1 MLTITD
7 LKEIA
12 SELGLGHFANI
23 GLETLRE
30 KIRSWCQEHEIPESD
45 PRLRGCLDMPS
56 DGSRIDSKA
65 REEGGMVDSSSEDK
79 TEPLSSGKGFS
90 EEIEK
95 LKNMSFEEADRRH
108 METEEK
114 SVWKKAMR
122 LVRCQ
127 IVCNNPNKTSYQGE
141 IFSARN
147 KFIPEVKKFIPF
159 NVPTHVPT
167 ILLNMI
173 REKKLQTFVTEKLP
187 NGMQTKRSKLIP
199 EYSVTILSPLTP
211 EEFNAIRQKQLA
223 EGNN

>member
-1 MLTITD
+1 MLTITEF
-7 LKEIA
+7 KEIA
-12 SELGLGHFANI
+12 LEIGLGHFANI
-23 GLETLRE
+23 GLETLRT
-30 KIRSWCQEHEIPESD
+30 KIADYCDAQGIPQDD

-56 DGSRIDSKA
+56 DAPRINSKA
-65 REEGGMVDSSSEDK
+65 QEEGTPYDLSSEEK
-79 TEPLSSGKGFS
+79 EGPVSPQKGFS

-95 LKNMSFEEADRRH
+95 LKHLTFEEADKKH

-114 SVWKKAMR
+114 AVWKKAMR

-127 IVCNNPNKTSYQGE
+127 ISCNNPNKTSYQGE

-187 NGMQTKRSKLIP
+187 NGMQTKRSKLVP
-199 EYSVTILSPLTP
+199 EYNIQVLAPLTP

>member
-23 GLETLRE
+23 GLETLRG
-30 KIRSWCQEHEIPESD
+30 KIREWCAEHEIPEDD

-65 REEGGMVDSSSEDK
+65 QEEGAVIDSSSEGK
-79 TEPLSSGKGFS
+79 TEAVSSGKGFS

-95 LKNMSFEEADRRH
+95 LKGMTFEEADKRH
-108 METEEK
+108 IEGEEK
-114 SVWKKAMR
+114 AVYKKAMK
-122 LVRCQ
+122 LVRVQ
-127 IVCNNPNKTSYQGE
+127 ISCNNPNKTSYQGE

-147 KFIPEVKKFIPF
+147 KYIPEVKKFVPF

-173 REKKLQTFVTEKLP
+173 KEKQLQTFVTEKLP
-187 NGMQTKRSKLIP
+187 NGMQTKRSKLVP
-199 EYSVTILSPLTP
+199 EYNIQVLAPLTA

-223 EGNN
+223 EGNS

>member
-23 GLETLRE
+23 GLETLRG
-30 KIRSWCQEHEIPESD
+30 KIRDWCAEHGIAEDD
-45 PRLRGCLDMPS
+45 PILRGCLDMPS

-65 REEGGMVDSSSEDK
+65 QEEGAMIDSSSEGK
-79 TEPLSSGKGFS
+79 TEPQKASQTFS
-90 EEIEK
+90 EKIEK
-95 LKNMSFEEADRRH
+95 LKHLTFEEADRKQI
-108 METEEK
+108 ETEEK
-114 SVWKKAMR
+114 SVWKKAMK

-127 IVCNNPNKTSYQGE
+127 ISCNNPNKTSYQGE

-159 NVPTHVPT
+159 NVPTHVPM

-173 REKKLQTFVTEKLP
+173 KEKQLQTFVTEKLP
-187 NGMQTKRSKLIP
+187 NGMQTKRSKLVP
-199 EYSVTILSPLTP
+199 EYSITVLPPLTS

>member
-1 MLTITD
+1 MLTITE

-23 GLETLRE
+23 GLETLRG
-30 KIRSWCQEHEIPESD
+30 KIRDWCAEHEIAEND

-65 REEGGMVDSSSEDK
+65 REEGAPYDLSSEEK
-79 TEPLSSGKGFS
+79 EGPVSPQKGFS

-95 LKNMSFEEADRRH
+95 LKSMTFEEADRKH
-108 METEEK
+108 MEREES
-114 SVWKKAMR
+114 SVLKKAMK
-122 LVRCQ
+122 LVRVQ
-127 IVCNNPNKTSYQGE
+127 ISCNNPNKTSYQGE

-147 KFIPEVKKFIPF
+147 KFIPEVKKFVPF

-173 REKKLQTFVTEKLP
+173 KEKKLQTFVTEKLP
-187 NGMQTKRSKLIP
+187 NGMQTKRSKLVP
-199 EYSVTILSPLTP
+199 EYSITVLSPLTP

-223 EGNN
+223 EGNK

>member
-1 MLTITD
+1 MLTITE

-12 SELGLGHFANI
+12 LEIGLGHFANI
-23 GLETLRE
+23 GLETLRT
-30 KIRSWCQEHEIPESD
+30 KIADYCDAQGIPQDD

-65 REEGGMVDSSSEDK
+65 QEEGTPYDLSSEEK
-79 TEPLSSGKGFS
+79 EGPVSPQKGFS

-95 LKNMSFEEADRRH
+95 LKHLTFEEADKKH

-114 SVWKKAMR
+114 AVWKKAMR

-127 IVCNNPNKTSYQGE
+127 ISCNNPNKTSYQGE

-147 KFIPEVKKFIPF
+147 KFIPEVKKFVPF
-159 NVPTHVPT
+159 NVPTHVPV

-173 REKKLQTFVTEKLP
+173 KEKQLQTFVTEKLP
-187 NGMQTKRSKLIP
+187 NGMQTKRSKLVP
-199 EYSVTILSPLTP
+199 EYNIQVLAPLTP

>member
-23 GLETLRE
+23 GLETLRG
-30 KIRSWCQEHEIPESD
+30 KIRDWCAEHGIAEDD
-45 PRLRGCLDMPS
+45 PILRGCLDMPL
-56 DGSRIDSKA
+56 DGPRIDSKA
-65 REEGGMVDSSSEDK
+65 QEEDAMIDSSSEGKSEPQK
-79 TEPLSSGKGFS
+79 TSQAFS
-90 EEIEK
+90 EKIEK
-95 LKNMSFEEADRRH
+95 LKHLTFEEADRKQI
-108 METEEK
+108 ETEEK
-114 SVWKKAMR
+114 SVWKKAMK

-127 IVCNNPNKTSYQGE
+127 ISCNNPNKTSYQGE

-173 REKKLQTFVTEKLP
+173 KEKQLQTFVTEKLP
-187 NGMQTKRSKLIP
+187 NGMQTKRSKLVP
-199 EYSVTILSPLTP
+199 EYSITILPPLTS

>member
-1 MLTITD
+1 MLTITE

-12 SELGLGHFANI
+12 LEIGLGHFANI
-23 GLETLRE
+23 GIETLRS
-30 KIRSWCQEHEIPESD
+30 KIADYCDAQGIPQDD
-45 PRLRGCLDMPS
+45 PRLRGCLDMPEN
-56 DGSRIDSKA
+56 GA
-65 REEGGMVDSSSEDK
+65 RMAQISPETEETGDSSSEGK
-79 TEPLSSGKGFS
+79 TERKIPEKGFS
-90 EEIEK
+90 EKIEK
-95 LKNMSFEEADRRH
+95 LKHLTFEEADKKH
-108 METEEK
+108 IESEEK
-114 SVWKKAMR
+114 NVLKRAMK

-127 IVCNNPNKTSYQGE
+127 IACNNPNKTSYQGE

-173 REKKLQTFVTEKLP
+173 KEKKLQTFVTEKLP
-187 NGMQTKRSKLIP
+187 NGMQTKRSKLVP
-199 EYSVTILSPLTP
+199 EYSIQILPPLTP

>member
-1 MLTITD
+1 MLTITE

-12 SELGLGHFANI
+12 LEIGLGHFANI
-23 GLETLRE
+23 GLETLRT
-30 KIRSWCQEHEIPESD
+30 KIADYCDAQGIPQDD

-65 REEGGMVDSSSEDK
+65 QEEGTPYDLSSEEK
-79 TEPLSSGKGFS
+79 EGPVSPQKGFS

-95 LKNMSFEEADRRH
+95 LKHLTFEEADRKH

-114 SVWKKAMR
+114 AVWKKAMR

-127 IVCNNPNKTSYQGE
+127 ISCNNPNKTSYQGE

-147 KFIPEVKKFIPF
+147 KFIPF
-159 NVPTHVPT
+159 NVPTHIPT

-173 REKKLQTFVTEKLP
+173 KEKKLQTFVTEKLP
-187 NGMQTKRSKLIP
+187 NGMQTKRSKLVP
-199 EYSVTILSPLTP
+199 EYNIQVLAPLTP

>member
-23 GLETLRE
+23 GLETLRG
-30 KIRSWCQEHEIPESD
+30 KIRDWCAEHGIAEDD
-45 PRLRGCLDMPS
+45 PILRGCLDMPS
-56 DGSRIDSKA
+56 DGPRIDSKA
-65 REEGGMVDSSSEDK
+65 QEEGGMIDSSSEGK
-79 TEPLSSGKGFS
+79 AEPQKPSEAFS
-90 EEIEK
+90 EKIEK
-95 LKNMSFEEADRRH
+95 LKAMTFEEADRKH
-108 METEEK
+108 ASDEEK
-114 SVWKKAMR
+114 SVYKRAMR

-127 IVCNNPNKTSYQGE
+127 IACNNPNKKDYQGE

-173 REKKLQTFVTEKLP
+173 KEKKLQTFVSEKLP

-199 EYSVTILSPLTP
+199 EYNIQVLAPLTP

>member
-1 MLTITD
+1 MLTITE

-23 GLETLRE
+23 GIETLRG
-30 KIRSWCQEHEIPESD
+30 KIRDWCAEHGISEDD
-45 PRLRGCLDMPS
+45 PVLRGCLDMPS
-56 DGSRIDSKA
+56 DGPRIDSKA
-65 REEGGMVDSSSEDK
+65 QEEGGMVDSSSEGK
-79 TEPLSSGKGFS
+79 TEPQKASQEFS
-90 EEIEK
+90 EKIEK
-95 LKNMSFEEADRRH
+95 LKRLTFEEADKRH
-108 METEEK
+108 MESEEK
-114 SVWKKAMR
+114 SVWKKAMK

-127 IVCNNPNKTSYQGE
+127 ISCNNPNKTSYQGE

-173 REKKLQTFVTEKLP
+173 KEKKLQTFVTEKLP
-187 NGMQTKRSKLIP
+187 NGMQTKRSKLVP
-199 EYSVTILSPLTP
+199 EYSITILAPLTS

-223 EGNN
+223 EGNQ

>member
-23 GLETLRE
+23 GMETLRG
-30 KIRSWCQEHEIPESD
+30 KIKDWCAEHGIAEDD
-45 PRLRGCLDMPS
+45 PVLRGCLDMPENAT
-56 DGSRIDSKA
+56 RIDSKA
-65 REEGGMVDSSSEDK
+65 QEEGGMVDSSSK
-79 TEPLSSGKGFS
+79 GKAEPLSSEKGFS

-95 LKNMSFEEADRRH
+95 LKGMTFEEADKRH
-108 METEEK
+108 IESEEK
-114 SVWKKAMR
+114 TVWKKAMK
-122 LVRCQ
+122 LVRVQ
-127 IVCNNPNKTSYQGE
+127 ISCNNPNKTSYQGE

-147 KFIPEVKKFIPF
+147 KFIPEVKKFVPF
-159 NVPTHVPT
+159 NVPTHVPQ

-173 REKKLQTFVTEKLP
+173 KEKKLQTFVTEKLP
-187 NGMQTKRSKLIP
+187 NGMQTKRSKLVP
-199 EYSVTILSPLTP
+199 EYSITVLSPLTP

>member
-23 GLETLRE
+23 GLETLRG
-30 KIRSWCQEHEIPESD
+30 KIRDWCAEHGIAEND
-45 PRLRGCLDMPS
+45 PILRGCLDMPS

-65 REEGGMVDSSSEDK
+65 QEEGAMIDSSSEGKSEPQK
-79 TEPLSSGKGFS
+79 TSQAFS
-90 EEIEK
+90 EKIEK
-95 LKNMSFEEADRRH
+95 LKHLTFEEADRKQI
-108 METEEK
+108 ETEEK
-114 SVWKKAMR
+114 SVWKKAMK

-127 IVCNNPNKTSYQGE
+127 ISCNNPNKTSYQGE

-159 NVPTHVPT
+159 NVPTHVPM

-173 REKKLQTFVTEKLP
+173 KEKQLQTFVTEKLP
-187 NGMQTKRSKLIP
+187 NGMQTKRSKLVP
-199 EYSVTILSPLTP
+199 EYSITVLPPLTS